1 MEFIMNRTEWHGFNQ
16 DYQLPEEEVHVWR
29 TTLGMAASG
38 FAELLSILSP
48 DERERALR
56 FHFEIDQRRSVIGR
70 GYLRL
75 LLGRIL
81 DLQAE
86 GLRIENNEFGKP
98 GLATSQS
105 LQFNVSHSGEWI
117 LIAIARRRAV
127 GVDVERIRTDLEL
140 DSIAARFFSTN
151 ECQILDSLVG
161 PARYEAFFAC
171 WTRKEAYVKATG
183 LGLSVALDQ
192 FDVSLLPQEEPR
204 LLATRN
210 NPLDASRWSFR
221 ELDISRDYAAALAA
235 SGSNWGLKCW
245 DWDPLKL
252 V

>member
-1 MEFIMNRTEWHGFNQ
+1 MNLPEWSEFNQ
-16 DYQLPEEEVHVWR
+16 DYELPEEEVHVWR
-29 TTLGMAASG
+29 TTLSMAASG
-38 FAELLSILSP
+38 FAQLLHLLSP

-56 FHFEIDQRRSVIGR
+56 FHFEIDQRRSVIAR

-81 DLQAE
+81 DTPAE
-86 GLRIENNEFGKP
+86 SLRFESNEFGKP

-105 LQFNVSHSGEWI
+105 LQFNVSHSGELI
-117 LIAIARRRAV
+117 LIAIARHRAV

-140 DSIAARFFSTN
+140 DSIAARFFSAN
-151 ECQILDSLVG
+151 ERKILSSLVG
-161 PARYEAFFAC
+161 PARCQAFFAC

-192 FDVSLLPQEEPR
+192 FDVSLLPHEEPG

-210 NPLDASRWSFR
+210 NPLEASRWTFR
-221 ELDISRDYAAALAA
+221 ELDLSRDYVATLAA
-235 SGSNWGLKCW
+235 SGSNWDLKCW
-245 DWDPLKL
+245 DWDPLIL
-252 V
+252 A